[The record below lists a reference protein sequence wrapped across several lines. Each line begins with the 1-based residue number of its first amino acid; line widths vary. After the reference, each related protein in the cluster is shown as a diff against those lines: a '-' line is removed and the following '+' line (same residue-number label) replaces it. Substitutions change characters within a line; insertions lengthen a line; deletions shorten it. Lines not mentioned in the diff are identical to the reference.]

1 MKNEG
6 MKDRMRKNIKINI
19 ICLIIS
25 FLWIGLGTFLQI
37 SAYPP
42 YNYFRLD
49 YSYLYYILY
58 LVTLPSNIL
67 LSGMLF
73 TEPLKDICTYVILLQ
88 SVKLLI
94 YWWFFYTI
102 YRIFKKR
109 RTKKEILSNNQINK

>member
-6 MKDRMRKNIKINI
+6 MKNRMRKNIKINI

-49 YSYLYYILY
+49 
-58 LVTLPSNIL
+58 
-67 LSGMLF
+67 
-73 TEPLKDICTYVILLQ
+73 
-88 SVKLLI
+88 
-94 YWWFFYTI
+94 
-102 YRIFKKR
+102 
-109 RTKKEILSNNQINK
+109 